1 MENKN
6 VIQFAQAAYEH
17 GRAKKIFDNF
27 LIGGLLNGVFII
39 ILLVVNF
46 YQIPYVFEG
55 ILPYL
60 IHIGFLLFPVFGI
73 GTLVS
78 RYKLIQAREAFESA
92 QLVMLEDMYQRL
104 KGSN

>member
-1 MENKN
+1 MR
-6 VIQFAQAAYEH
+6 YP
-17 GRAKKIFDNF
+17 GRLRLPWAITRK
-27 LIGGLLNGVFII
+27 GGI

-46 YQIPYVFEG
+46 YQIPYIFEG

-60 IHIGFLLFPVFGI
+60 IRAGFILLPVFGI

-78 RYKLIQAREAFESA
+78 WYKLIQAREAFESA

>member
-46 YQIPYVFEG
+46 YQIPYIFEG

-60 IHIGFLLFPVFGI
+60 IRAGFILLPVFGI

-78 RYKLIQAREAFESA
+78 RYQLIQAREAFESA
-92 QLVMLEDMYQRL
+92 QLVMLEDLYQRL

>member
-27 LIGGLLNGVFII
+27 FIGSIANGVITTL
-39 ILLVVNF
+39 LLVVDF

-55 ILPYL
+55 VLPYL
-60 IHIGFLLFPVFGI
+60 IHIGFILFPVFGI

-78 RYKLIQAREAFESA
+78 WYKLIQAREAFESA